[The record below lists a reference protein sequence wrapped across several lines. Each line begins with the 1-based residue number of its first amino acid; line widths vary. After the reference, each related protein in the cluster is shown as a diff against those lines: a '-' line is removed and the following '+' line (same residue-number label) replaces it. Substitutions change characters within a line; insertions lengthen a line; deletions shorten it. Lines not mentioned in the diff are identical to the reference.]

1 MGCYDASTMPPKS
14 VLERMAKEDEEER
27 RKLGDGPLQKKE
39 EYGDF
44 VEEGELDDG
53 FPMATIAEH
62 GVHDSTEIECLSEE
76 ELQKRK
82 NRIQDYRTLKMIQ
95 AQCVSLLSSMPNSIP
110 GRVDEDFLEAM
121 DLVEQIQN
129 LLEHN
134 QEEEHAKEILVAIY
148 PSIRSLDTSLRKL
161 AVEVTE
167 MGDKGPV
174 SQNFHTLVQRELCAT
189 HAISALHAHGGA

>member
-1 MGCYDASTMPPKS
+1 
-14 VLERMAKEDEEER
+14 
-27 RKLGDGPLQKKE
+27 
-39 EYGDF
+39 
-44 VEEGELDDG
+44 
-53 FPMATIAEH
+53 
-62 GVHDSTEIECLSEE
+62 
-76 ELQKRK
+76 
-82 NRIQDYRTLKMIQ
+82 MIQ